1 MSHAIK
7 KGIGEQFSCRKHWPQ
22 MELEFR
28 CGLVRRVWSDL
39 VWFADPWCPNTLQTC
54 LTGRIQGLGRCVC
67 NQIVCSASA
76 AQVSWNGSATDL
88 PQPQLLVMQI
98 LVQRDSS
105 ELGCCHQMKTRG
117 FAITSRV
124 RRQSSLVSRW
134 GVGSRRPLR
143 AVT

>member
-1 MSHAIK
+1 MTSVSSLVA
-7 KGIGEQFSCRKHWPQ
+7 ERYWPQ
-22 MELEFR
+22 MELEFC